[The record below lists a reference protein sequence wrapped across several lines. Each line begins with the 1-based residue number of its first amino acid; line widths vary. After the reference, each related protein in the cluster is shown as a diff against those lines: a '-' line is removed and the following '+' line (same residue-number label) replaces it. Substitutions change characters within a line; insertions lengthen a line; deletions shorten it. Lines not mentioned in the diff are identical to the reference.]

1 MRKKRISN
9 KIKMSTGEWIFQGFN
24 YILMLVLIFITIY
37 PFLYV
42 LYGSFSDPVELG
54 KVSGILLHPAGFT
67 LRGYKQVLKTA
78 NIWIGFRNTIFYVVA
93 GTAFSM
99 IITILGAYA
108 LSLKGYLLKK
118 PIIFF
123 VIFTMFFNGGMIPTF
138 LVVQKLGVTNSPLA
152 MILPGALSVWNLIV
166 LRTSFETV
174 PVSLIESAKLDG
186 AGQFKILLKIV
197 LPLSKAALATIVLFY
212 AVSKWGEWYNAL
224 VYLQGKRN
232 LYPLQMFLRE
242 ILVQENAMETSFQN
256 NLKTEA
262 DAYLLKQ
269 VISYATIVVA
279 TVPVLAVYPFVQRYF
294 VKGVLIGA
302 VKE

>member
-1 MRKKRISN
+1 MRKKRVNN

-24 YILMLVLIFITIY
+24 YILMLVLIFLTIY

-42 LYGSFSDPVELG
+42 IFGSFSDPVELG

-99 IITILGAYA
+99 VITILGAYA

-138 LVVQKLGVTNSPLA
+138 LVVQKLGVTDSPLA
-152 MILPGALSVWNLIV
+152 MVIPGALSVWNLIV
-166 LRTSFETV
+166 LRTSFEAV

-224 VYLQGKRN
+224 VYLQGKRS

-279 TVPVLAVYPFVQRYF
+279 TVPVLAVYPFVQKYF